1 MSDESAA
8 AAAPNETDPLRSIS
22 DAMREAITN
31 ASDDASRAHEKLCEA
46 SAGLGNSVSRFAY
59 TSSYML
65 SYGIVYASVFVARS
79 VPQDNPIVEGFI
91 DGGRAAMEALNEAR
105 VGPH

>member
-1 MSDESAA
+1 MRDAIANASEDAA
-8 AAAPNETDPLRSIS
+8 RAQEKL
-22 DAMREAITN
+22 REA
-31 ASDDASRAHEKLCEA
+31 SE
-46 SAGLGNSVSRFAY
+46 GLGNSVSRFAY

-91 DGGRAAMEALNEAR
+91 DGGRAAIEALNDAR
-105 VGPH
+105 GVAL